1 MSDELTVNLLKQ
13 ILQAL
18 ERIEK
23 RFSKISSFTE
33 FVESEEGREKL
44 DAICMQLIAIGEGLK
59 KLESIDKRNLFL
71 QHPEIEW
78 KKAMAMR
85 DILSHHYFEVNP
97 EIVYNTCKNKITPI
111 KTCIIKILSD
121 CNKDKTQ

>member
-1 MSDELTVNLLKQ
+1 MSDELALTLLKQ
-13 ILQAL
+13 ILQAV

-23 RFSKISSFTE
+23 RFSKISCFSE

-44 DAICMQLIAIGEGLK
+44 DAICMQLIAIEEGLK
-59 KLESIDKRNLFL
+59 KIESIGKGSLFL

-97 EIVYNTCKNKITPI
+97 EIVYNTCKNKISPI
-111 KTCIIKILSD
+111 KTCIVQILAD
-121 CNKDKTQ
+121 LTKDKTQ